1 MNRRSNQTAQKRIS
15 GIGLKVPGVFQEQKQ
30 DLICLTCIGVEH
42 VKSATFLK
50 KRILTAIWKRM
61 SGPRGMLVI
70 AVTLNH

>member
-30 DLICLTCIGVEH
+30 DLICLTSIGVEH

-50 KRILTAIWKRM
+50 KRILTAIWKRT

-70 AVTLNH
+70 AVTLNQ